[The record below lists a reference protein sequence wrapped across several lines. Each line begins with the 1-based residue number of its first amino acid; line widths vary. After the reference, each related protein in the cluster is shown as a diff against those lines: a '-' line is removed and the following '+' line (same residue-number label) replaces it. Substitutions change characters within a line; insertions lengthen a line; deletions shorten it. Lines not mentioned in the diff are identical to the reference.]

1 MNPYDIA
8 HNLARALRES
18 SEYKEYTK
26 AKEAVDKDESK
37 KTIVD
42 EFRKKQLEMQS
53 LKTFGQDVSDEQME
67 KLHNLYNLVSM
78 DQEAKTLMQYEQRLG
93 QLLSDIY
100 KIIGDALKIEE
111 PE

>member
-8 HNLARALRES
+8 HSLAKALKES
-18 SEYKEYTK
+18 AEYEEYSK

-42 EFRKKQLEMQS
+42 EFRKKQLEMQTIKS
-53 LKTFGQDVSDEQME
+53 FGQDVSDEQME
-67 KLHNLYNLVSM
+67 ELHRLFNLVSM
-78 DQEAKTLMQYEQRLG
+78 DEEAKALMQSEQRLG

-100 KIIGDALKIEE
+100 KIIGDALKTEE
-111 PE
+111 

>member
-8 HNLARALRES
+8 HNLAKALRES
-18 SEYKEYTK
+18 TEYKEYAK

-37 KTIVD
+37 KSIVD

-53 LKTFGQDVSDEQME
+53 LKTFGQDVSDELME
-67 KLHNLYNLVSM
+67 KLHSLYNLVSM
-78 DQEAKTLMQYEQRLG
+78 DQEAKTLMQSEQRLG

-100 KIIGDALKIEE
+100 KIIGDALKTEE